1 MSNTNEGRKMNKSYG
16 NKLLKTIA
24 LIMLVFLILFIVGA
38 MIGAIIGGGNVLTPL
53 LPSTWS
59 HILQFSR

>member
-1 MSNTNEGRKMNKSYG
+1 MNKSYG

-38 MIGAIIGGGNVLTPL
+38 MICAIIGGCNILTPL

>member
-1 MSNTNEGRKMNKSYG
+1 MNKSYG

-24 LIMLVFLILFIVGA
+24 LIVLVFLILFIVGA
-38 MIGAIIGGGNVLTPL
+38 MIGAVIGGGNILTPL